1 MGEVVMG
8 ESVEPGV
15 SRVERRK
22 QRTRAA
28 LISAAQGFI
37 AEGRLSVPVLD
48 ITQAADVGM
57 GSFYNYF
64 DSKEELFAVA
74 VGEALDA
81 HGALLDA
88 LIADI
93 DDPAE
98 TFGCRFR
105 LTGRLFR

>member
-1 MGEVVMG
+1 MG

-15 SRVERRK
+15 SRVQRRK

-37 AEGRLSVPVLD
+37 AEGRHSVPVLD

-64 DSKEELFAVA
+64 DSKDELFAAAVA
-74 VGEALDA
+74 EAL
-81 HGALLDA
+81 
-88 LIADI
+88 
-93 DDPAE
+93 
-98 TFGCRFR
+98 
-105 LTGRLFR
+105 GRTVRSWMC